1 MVIKRR
7 YNVDSS
13 VTSCL
18 KVRIASRKSS
28 FLLFKQTCSHD
39 FTQAFLQEHNFAHL
53 LWSRRRI
60 RHTLERKR
68 KIFHKANRG
77 RCLSPQ
83 RTDRPLHVSRGGERG
98 RVVEVSSEARGIH

>member
-1 MVIKRR
+1 MPMVIKRR

-39 FTQAFLQEHNFAHL
+39 FTQAFLQEHNGVNPFYRFWLTFDDADVL
-53 LWSRRRI
+53 Y
-60 RHTLERKR
+60 
-68 KIFHKANRG
+68 
-77 RCLSPQ
+77 
-83 RTDRPLHVSRGGERG
+83 
-98 RVVEVSSEARGIH
+98 